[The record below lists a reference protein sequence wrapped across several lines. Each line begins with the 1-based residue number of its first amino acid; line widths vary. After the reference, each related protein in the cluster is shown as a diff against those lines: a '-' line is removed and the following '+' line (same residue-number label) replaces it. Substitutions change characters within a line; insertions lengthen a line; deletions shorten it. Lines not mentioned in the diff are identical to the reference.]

1 MVPRASHFSFEVPM
15 KYLAVHFA
23 HRTIRSQP
31 RNDQQPANNVNM
43 THCYAPSM
51 CPVCRAQYKKE
62 KEEAK
67 EMKPEE
73 TQGEDGKTQESE
85 KKPGE
90 TRGED
95 SKAREAD
102 KEAETKK

>member
-1 MVPRASHFSFEVPM
+1 
-15 KYLAVHFA
+15 
-23 HRTIRSQP
+23 
-31 RNDQQPANNVNM
+31 
-43 THCYAPSM
+43 M